1 MKIILEET
9 AENLK
14 GKRRVEIEWDQD
26 DMDIYEFREKL
37 LEPAMLAW
45 TYHPSTIAELFG
57 EHSEEL
63 NVEVDYDT
71 ADKILV
77 EALKEQYSNISRTL
91 EQRCDD
97 TKTNY
102 GMFHNDKEEDIVEIK
117 KLLNSFEDVL
127 RYNMLEEDFK
137 KIVC

>member
-1 MKIILEET
+1 MSI
-9 AENLK
+9 N
-14 GKRRVEIEWDQD
+14 VEID
-26 DMDIYEFREKL
+26 F
-37 LEPAMLAW
+37 
-45 TYHPSTIAELFG
+45 
-57 EHSEEL
+57 
-63 NVEVDYDT
+63 DT

-77 EALKEQYSNISRTL
+77 EALKEQYSNVSKTL

-102 GMFHNDKEEDIVEIK
+102 GMYHNDKEEDIVEIK

-137 KIVC
+137 EWSESQ

>member
-1 MKIILEET
+1 MSI
-9 AENLK
+9 N
-14 GKRRVEIEWDQD
+14 VEID
-26 DMDIYEFREKL
+26 F
-37 LEPAMLAW
+37 
-45 TYHPSTIAELFG
+45 
-57 EHSEEL
+57 
-63 NVEVDYDT
+63 DT

-77 EALKEQYSNISRTL
+77 EALKEQYSNVNRTL

-97 TKTNY
+97 TKNNY

-137 KIVC
+137 EWSESQ